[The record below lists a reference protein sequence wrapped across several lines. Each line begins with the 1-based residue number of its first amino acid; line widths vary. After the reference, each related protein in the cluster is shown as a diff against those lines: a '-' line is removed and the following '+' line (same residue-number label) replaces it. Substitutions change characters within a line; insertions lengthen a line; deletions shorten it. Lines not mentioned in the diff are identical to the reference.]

1 MADFDA
7 MLELSRKASGGAQ
20 FLKADTDDKP
30 GFAKQGEKTVTT
42 NLSDTKES
50 IIPIGKVEG

>member
-30 GFAKQGEKTVTT
+30 GFAKQGEKT
-42 NLSDTKES
+42 
-50 IIPIGKVEG
+50 GC